1 LPQQYQQFQ
10 QLQQQQQPVFVYN
23 NGNNG
28 VNQQQFQQQ
37 QQLPPQGPQG
47 AQPVTGFASNSVATT
62 GGFQPFPAP
71 NSVITPKPLLNI
83 QSPRRFDLNG
93 HGHQQQQRQQQQ
105 VNQQQQHNL
114 RPLQTQQQQN
124 LRPLNN
130 QVTNRFQQPQQ
141 LGLRSFGVF
150 KEPVYQVQ
158 QQQQQQQVIADNS
171 AIMSPASVHMVSNG
185 HAGVLGATSGF
196 TTNEDCGIREVWA
209 HNMEEEF
216 KTICQIVQRF
226 PFVAMDTEFPGVV
239 ARPIGNYIYSSISH
253 YINIWGGIFIS
264 RQAIAPTS
272 TVKVLQLCWFC

>member
-1 LPQQYQQFQ
+1 M
-10 QLQQQQQPVFVYN
+10 
-23 NGNNG
+23 
-28 VNQQQFQQQ
+28 
-37 QQLPPQGPQG
+37 
-47 AQPVTGFASNSVATT
+47 
-62 GGFQPFPAP
+62 
-71 NSVITPKPLLNI
+71 
-83 QSPRRFDLNG
+83 
-93 HGHQQQQRQQQQ
+93 
-105 VNQQQQHNL
+105 
-114 RPLQTQQQQN
+114 
-124 LRPLNN
+124 
-130 QVTNRFQQPQQ
+130 TNRFQQPQQ

-272 TVKVLQLCWFC
+272 TVKVLQLCWF